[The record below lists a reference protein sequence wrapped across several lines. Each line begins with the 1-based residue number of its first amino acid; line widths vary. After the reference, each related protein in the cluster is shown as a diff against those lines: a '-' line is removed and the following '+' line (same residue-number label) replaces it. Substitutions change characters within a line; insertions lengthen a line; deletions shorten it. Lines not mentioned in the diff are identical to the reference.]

1 MTTRTLRPFLLVLS
15 LGCMGFTSAFLY
27 AHEQN
32 GLSRRA
38 AELRTPVI
46 PIDCARAR
54 GVENDDFTPDH
65 NSPGKCWVDLPS
77 FHRLYPEVAAATDVA
92 ATIRLNAEDELP
104 TEQRDRTPLGTLLR
118 AVVIVASLPVLLL
131 LVELL
136 SGWRASISR
145 WPRPTQTFL

>member
-1 MTTRTLRPFLLVLS
+1 MTTQTLRLLLLVLS

-77 FHRLYPEVAAATDVA
+77 FHRLYPEVAAATDIE
-92 ATIRLNAEDELP
+92 ATIRLNAVYP
-104 TEQRDRTPLGTLLR
+104 
-118 AVVIVASLPVLLL
+118 
-131 LVELL
+131 
-136 SGWRASISR
+136 
-145 WPRPTQTFL
+145 